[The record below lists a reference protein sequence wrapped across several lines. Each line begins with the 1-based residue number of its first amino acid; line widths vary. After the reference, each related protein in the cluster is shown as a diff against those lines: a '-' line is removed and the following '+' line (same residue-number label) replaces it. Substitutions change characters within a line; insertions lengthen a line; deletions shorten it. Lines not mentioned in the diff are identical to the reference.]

1 LIKGGKYMPETKKEK
16 PTSTPQVQEAPET
29 TIKRLEEQLMQVYTA
44 LENASQENKV
54 LRATVKALSNL
65 L

>member
-1 LIKGGKYMPETKKEK
+1 MSETKKDQ
-16 PTSTPQVQEAPET
+16 PTSAPQAQEAPEA
-29 TIKRLEEQLMQVYTA
+29 TIKRLEEQLMQAYTA